1 MTSVGLAAT
10 AALDTAAEA
19 GSDLR
24 AAWLGETGAVVG
36 VAGLVTLGLM
46 FAIEVPNGG
55 PYRFGTANDLFGAAF
70 SALFIPVAARVAHRL
85 PKQLRWRAFTRATY
99 GAAVAGAILP
109 LLLVGG
115 ALTFEVQAPFVVA
128 CIELQSVWLV
138 AAGRQLLHVPG
149 FERLGRVS
157 MVVGSSFIV
166 GTTLIGAGLL
176 APSDSPLRLAL
187 WAVGGIAGAA
197 GYAGWPYWYHAAA
210 GVLRRAAGASG
221 S

>member
-1 MTSVGLAAT
+1 MTSVGAAAT
-10 AALDTAAEA
+10 QTADTTAEA
-19 GSDLR
+19 MSDLR
-24 AAWLGETGAVVG
+24 AAWLGEAGAVAG

-55 PYRFGTANDLFGAAF
+55 PYRFGTANDLCGAAF
-70 SALFIPVAARVAHRL
+70 SALFIPVAARIARRL
-85 PKQLRWRAFTRATY
+85 PKQPRWQAFTRVTY
-99 GAAVAGAILP
+99 GAAIAGAILP

-115 ALTFEVQAPFVVA
+115 ALTFEAQAPLVVA

-138 AAGRQLLHVPG
+138 VAGRQLVHVPG

-157 MVVGSSFIV
+157 SVVGSSFIV
-166 GTTLIGAGLL
+166 GTALIGAGLL

-187 WAVGGIAGAA
+187 WAVGGIVGAA
-197 GYAGWPYWYHAAA
+197 GYVGWPYWYHAAA